1 MASSKDALGTST
13 SLPIDLTLDSDDE
26 SEFESK
32 DSPKDEPIVEP
43 IIKHEPIEEQ
53 KTDLDLNTLADSIYD
68 KSNQPGSPMIIETAG
83 TDATIKKALRSPSIE
98 IVEIPTENQH
108 VVEQDPSGNN
118 IANEALPE
126 TGFAPLPDFR
136 MSQDLGI
143 DAAAIEALQQYNA
156 NKHELEDNNVDAV
169 DDYLGETEIPSERI
183 GTAIED
189 DQDNVNWDIDLEQE
203 AAEANEA
210 AAAAFIQRK
219 SEYELLKAEGINTEE
234 DDIRFAAEENAEI
247 ARLRTVERSQMEID
261 DTAEQT
267 GLPPGYVDEDSLF
280 VPELPETPEPRRK
293 KTAEPKPRA
302 PRDNSHLQEALHAGI
317 EDGPG
322 PNRKPKRPARASSED
337 NQLPKKRLKANK
349 PAGTKKPPQKRGR
362 KRGPGATTLNIDSL
376 GRTNIIEVAQANA
389 SRPDMPT
396 FTSKVK
402 AKALNELIASIPTA
416 DRASAASDKAAVLQA
431 TKKFKGQGAMK
442 ADGRGGWLLRGMES
456 SLYCHQ
462 VLGAAFLRERE
473 TGNAKPRG
481 GLICDEMG
489 FGKTIQ
495 MM

>member
-1 MASSKDALGTST
+1 MASPKDDLATST
-13 SLPIDLTLDSDDE
+13 CLVVDLTLDSDDD
-26 SEFESK
+26 SQTASNA
-32 DSPKDEPIVEP
+32 SPKDKPEVESVIKNEPG
-43 IIKHEPIEEQ
+43 EEHQ
-53 KTDLDLNTLADSIYD
+53 KDLDPINIVGPTDD
-68 KSNQPGSPMIIETAG
+68 KSDQPGSPMITDTAG
-83 TDATIKKALRSPSIE
+83 TDKTLNDTHRSPSAE
-98 IVEIPTENQH
+98 IAEIQNENQH

-118 IANEALPE
+118 TANEALPE
-126 TGFAPLPDFR
+126 TEFDPLPEFD
-136 MSQDLGI
+136 MHQDLGM
-143 DAAAIEALQQYNA
+143 DAAAIDALQQYNA
-156 NKHELEDNNVDAV
+156 NKHELEGNNGDDV

-183 GTAIED
+183 GVPIED
-189 DQDNVNWDIDLEQE
+189 DQDNLNWDAELEQE

-210 AAAAFIQRK
+210 AAAAFAQRK
-219 SEYELLKAEGINTEE
+219 SAYELKRAEGTNTEE
-234 DDIRFAAEENAEI
+234 DDIRFATDENAELS
-247 ARLRTVERSQMEID
+247 RLRDIERSQMEVE

-267 GLPPGYVDEDSLF
+267 ELPPGYVEEESLF
-280 VPELPETPEPRRK
+280 VPEIPVTPEPRPK
-293 KTAEPKPRA
+293 KTAISKPHS
-302 PRDNSHLQEALHAGI
+302 PRGNSHLQEALHAGI

-322 PNRKPKRPARASSED
+322 QSRKIKRKARASSEVD
-337 NQLPKKRLKANK
+337 SPPKRRRGNNK
-349 PAGTKKPPQKRGR
+349 SAGVKKPTQKRGR
-362 KRGPGATTLNIDSL
+362 KPGPSTSTLNIESL
-376 GRTNIIEVAQANA
+376 GRTNIIGPAQANA

-416 DRASAASDKAAVLQA
+416 DRASAANDKAAVLQA

-442 ADGRGGWLLRGMES
+442 SDGRGGWLLRGMTS

-473 TGNAKPRG
+473 TGNARPKG